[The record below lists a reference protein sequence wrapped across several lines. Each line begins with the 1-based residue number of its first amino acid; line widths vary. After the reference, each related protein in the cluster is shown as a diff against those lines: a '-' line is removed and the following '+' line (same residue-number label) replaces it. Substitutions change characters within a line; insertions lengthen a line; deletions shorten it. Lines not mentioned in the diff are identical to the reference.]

1 MTSVD
6 TFKNNISQI
15 NLVYE
20 SSYQKKKKLVCESM
34 DVPVLFVQGI
44 QKVALRLWCLMYDLF
59 KRVCARREF

>member
-34 DVPVLFVQGI
+34 DVPVLFV
-44 QKVALRLWCLMYDLF
+44 
-59 KRVCARREF
+59 